1 MLNNLFSFAAFAGWS
16 DEGRHLLTC
25 AVGVAVIVVAAAL
38 CRWIFARFVVPIVMR
53 VVRKSSNKWD
63 DYLLSPAMLRALA
76 QIIPFLMMAAF
87 LPLAFATLQGDYP
100 TAITFVL
107 RVVNA
112 LVAVYA
118 VRLVLTF
125 LTNISMV
132 LSLGNGEGRH
142 YVASILQFVK
152 LIVVVAGVIVV
163 VAILIG
169 RSPLTFLA
177 GLGAATTMLMLV
189 FKDTILGLVA
199 GIQLSVNGMLRVGD
213 WISVKKEGIDG
224 VVEKISLTTVKIRGW
239 DNTILTIP
247 PYNLTSG
254 TFQNWRGMTE
264 SNGRLARRALYI
276 DMGSICLC
284 SDERLKYLREQHL
297 VSEEDFT
304 NARKPTNLTL
314 YRRCVERK
322 LGKDGNVNCEA
333 TLMLRQLQ
341 PTPNGL
347 PIEAYFYV
355 RNKEFVSYEHFVAE
369 AMEQMIALL
378 PEFGLKAYQL
388 VVKTN
393 DEP

>member
-1 MLNNLFSFAAFAGWS
+1 MLHSLISFTAIAEWS
-16 DEGRHLLTC
+16 DEGRRLLAC
-25 AVGVAVIVVAAAL
+25 AVGIAVVIVAAVL
-38 CRWIFARFVVPIVMR
+38 CRWIFARFVAPIVIKI
-53 VVRKSSNKWD
+53 VRKSSNQWD

-76 QIIPFLMMAAF
+76 QIIPILVMAAF
-87 LPLAFATLQGDYP
+87 LPLAFAALQGDYP
-100 TAITFVL
+100 TATTFVL

-125 LTNISMV
+125 LTNVGLV
-132 LSLGNGEGRH
+132 LSQGDGEGRH

-152 LIVVVAGVIVV
+152 LIVVLAGIIVV
-163 VAILIG
+163 VAVLIG

-177 GLGAATTMLMLV
+177 GLGAATTVLMLV

-276 DMGSICLC
+276 DMESICLC
-284 SDERLKYLREQHL
+284 SEERLKHLSEQHL
-297 VSEEDFT
+297 VSEEDLPDDH
-304 NARKPTNLTL
+304 KPTNLTL

-322 LGKDGNVNCEA
+322 LGSDGNVNREA

-355 RNKEFVSYEHFVAE
+355 RNKEFVGYEHFVAE

-378 PEFGLKAYQL
+378 PEFGLKAYQM
-388 VVKTN
+388 VVKTT